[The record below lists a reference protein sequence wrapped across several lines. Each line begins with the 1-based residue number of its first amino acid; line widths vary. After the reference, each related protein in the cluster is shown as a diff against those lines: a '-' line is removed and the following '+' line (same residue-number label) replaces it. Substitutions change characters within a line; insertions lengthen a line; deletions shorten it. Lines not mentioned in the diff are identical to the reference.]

1 MKQTTEKTFA
11 LYEDCTKV
19 LNHDMVSMEDIFH
32 MVVNHVELRYR
43 TEAYR
48 KALDAKLPAETL
60 KKMKAAFPLMLPAA
74 VCEGGCH
81 RDRSLTS

>member
-60 KKMKAAFPLMLPAA
+60 KKMKAAFPLMLPSSSS
-74 VCEGGCH
+74 
-81 RDRSLTS
+81 RR